1 MREEED
7 ELFKT
12 FHEERQSAKTAISR
26 EIDQEWEQRL
36 QELTNKY
43 VTEKKKKMKDSDRK
57 VSLPMIKIVL
67 FEFYSSLF
75 SSFLYSVFY
84 PALLFFLL
92 FIFSSFFILHDI
104 AFVLFYIFRVSIFFF
119 FGRHKFCVLLNHS
132 LSPLTLP
139 LFQTIH

>member
-75 SSFLYSVFY
+75 SSFLPSVFY
-84 PALLFFLL
+84 PSLLFFFLL

-104 AFVLFYIFRVSIFFF
+104 AFMIFYAGVTIFGYQFFF
-119 FGRHKFCVLLNHS
+119 VDINFVF
-132 LSPLTLP
+132 
-139 LFQTIH
+139 